1 MTDEVVRSSRRLTR
15 LGLRGTSEESTAAGV
30 YGVIVGAAVMAA
42 SHAASAVAA
51 AVAVLVTLVIYW
63 AAERYSRIVAQ
74 RIHAGRP
81 PDRRELVQQ
90 LTSGWEMVS
99 ASFLPL
105 AVLVV
110 SRLLGAG
117 LSAAILLSLS
127 CSTVVLGVAGW
138 EMGRDGRLTVR
149 ERLVSTAI
157 AGAFGAGLIVLKML
171 LH

>member
-1 MTDEVVRSSRRLTR
+1 
-15 LGLRGTSEESTAAGV
+15 V

-74 RIHAGRP
+74 RIHAGRR

-90 LTSGWEMVS
+90 LTTGWEMVS
-99 ASFLPL
+99 ASLLPL

-110 SRLLGAG
+110 SRLLGAA
-117 LSAAILLSLS
+117 LSTAILLSLS
-127 CSTVVLGVAGW
+127 CSTVLLGVAGL

-149 ERLVSTAI
+149 ERLVSTAT